1 MRTNESNTIV
11 AIATPLGEGGISVVR
26 LSGPDALSL
35 ADKHVIVGAQH
46 AVPQMARHVVPLRDS
61 SSHTAHFGR
70 FVGVD
75 SDTLDEVVALVFREP
90 NSYTGENVVE
100 ISCHG
105 GLLVTRRILR
115 ALIDSGARLAEPGEF
130 TKRAFLNG
138 KLDLSQAEAVA
149 DLIHAGSE
157 LAHRSS
163 LQQLEGKLSSQV
175 NSLRDQLIE
184 TVGLLELEL
193 DFVEDQLEFL
203 DKNKVSQQVEKIIAS
218 LHALGETYRAG
229 KVYREG
235 VKVVLA
241 GAPNVGKSSILNSL
255 LNENRAIV
263 TDTPGTTRDSI
274 EENLNIGG
282 LLFRVVDT
290 AGLRETADP
299 VEREGVKRT
308 ESQIQNCDVLVLV
321 FDSAREL
328 SKEEVELARKFV
340 EQTKSS
346 SRASFVVLN
355 KTDLPVVMNGELSE
369 RAPFLSAFPVAR
381 ISALTGNG
389 MDGLKNL
396 LVESVLQTKG
406 RGSDSSVTV
415 TNARHHAAL
424 KSAEESLG
432 LALKSLTDNQSNE
445 LVAIDLRAALDR
457 LGEITGAVTTDDIL
471 NSIFSKFCIG
481 K

>member
-1 MRTNESNTIV
+1 MHANESDTIA
-11 AIATPLGEGGISVVR
+11 AIATPLGEGGISVIR
-26 LSGPDALSL
+26 LSGPDAISLSDNHFR
-35 ADKHVIVGAQH
+35 AGATS
-46 AVPQMARHVVPLRDS
+46 RSPLQDAA
-61 SSHTAHFGR
+61 SHSAHFGR
-70 FVGVD
+70 FVGVGGE
-75 SDTLDEVVALVFREP
+75 TLDEVVALVFREP

-105 GLLVTRRILR
+105 GLLVTRRILQ
-115 ALIDSGARLAEPGEF
+115 AVLDSGARLAEPGEF

-193 DFVEDQLEFL
+193 DFVEDHLEFL
-203 DKNKVSQQVEKIIAS
+203 DKNKVSNQVEKIINN
-218 LHALGETYRAG
+218 LRALAETYQTG

-255 LNENRAIV
+255 LSENRAIV
-263 TDTPGTTRDSI
+263 TDVPGTTRDSI

-290 AGLRETADP
+290 AGLRETADL
-299 VEREGVKRT
+299 VEQEGVKRT

-321 FDSAREL
+321 FDTARQL
-328 SKEEVELARKFV
+328 SRDEVELARKFI
-340 EQTKSS
+340 ERTRQQ
-346 SRASFVVLN
+346 SRASLVVIN
-355 KTDLPVVMNGELSE
+355 KSDLPPVMNGELTE
-369 RAPFLSAFPVAR
+369 QAPFLSTFPVAR
-381 ISALTGNG
+381 ISALTGSG
-389 MDGLKNL
+389 MDGLKNM
-396 LVESVLQTKG
+396 LVDSVLQTKG
-406 RGSDSSVTV
+406 RSSDASVTV
-415 TNARHHAAL
+415 TNARHHAAI
-424 KSAEESLG
+424 KSAEENLG
-432 LALKSLTDNQSNE
+432 LALASLKENQSNE

-471 NSIFSKFCIG
+471 NNIFSKFCIG